1 MIYWCQSAT
10 SKRFKNSGEDLK
22 DLFSWIKHFAGRKT
36 KLPVVDT
43 RGNYDRWLYLC
54 TWSNCECTV
63 VDGFICVYHMFVWW
77 ECGMW
82 CTSGAV
88 RSDGGRKHYPAK
100 ETWKVMGDVSVWHF
114 NLCFDFVLFH
124 FVLFFV
130 VVVLCYGHWQRYLLE
145 MQLLPVKPEVPI
157 CLSVCAPVCVCVCE
171 IRFSIPANI
180 DVCVRIKEAEISYLL
195 CYTFLLQS
203 QTSVLL
209 ADKCVPAQYTFYI
222 VDFPRILCFVSACLQ
237 CTLLF
242 LRACHFVLSH
252 PPPTETTGEDSL
264 TGFPENS
271 QLLGACQCST
281 LDSFSLIYLF
291 E

>member
-124 FVLFFV
+124 FVLF
-130 VVVLCYGHWQRYLLE
+130 LL
-145 MQLLPVKPEVPI
+145 LLFCAMAIGSGTCLKCSCSLWSLRSPSVF
-157 CLSVCAPVCVCVCE
+157 LSVRLCV
-171 IRFSIPANI
+171 F
-180 DVCVRIKEAEISYLL
+180 VCVR
-195 CYTFLLQS
+195 
-203 QTSVLL
+203 
-209 ADKCVPAQYTFYI
+209 
-222 VDFPRILCFVSACLQ
+222 SASAYQ
-237 CTLLF
+237 
-242 LRACHFVLSH
+242 
-252 PPPTETTGEDSL
+252 L
-264 TGFPENS
+264 T
-271 QLLGACQCST
+271 
-281 LDSFSLIYLF
+281 
-291 E
+291 

>member
-209 ADKCVPAQYTFYI
+209 PDKCVPAQYTFSLH
-222 VDFPRILCFVSACLQ
+222 FILLIFQGFS
-237 CTLLF
+237 
-242 LRACHFVLSH
+242 VLS
-252 PPPTETTGEDSL
+252 
-264 TGFPENS
+264 
-271 QLLGACQCST
+271 LLVCSVP
-281 LDSFSLIYLF
+281 SCFSVHVISCYRTRRLQRPQVKTVWQAFQKTASSWGLVNAAPWIPSH
-291 E
+291 